1 TSVIEREQVLHVAR
15 LSRLRLSEE
24 EIDTLAGELSSILD
38 HVDKLA
44 EVDIEGVE
52 PTSHVVPLANVL
64 RDDEP
69 RPSLKR
75 EVALSQAPDPHDGAF
90 RVPSPQA
97 EG

>member
-1 TSVIEREQVLHVAR
+1 VIEREQVLHVAR
-15 LSRLRLSEE
+15 LSRLRLSDS

-38 HVDKLA
+38 HVDKLG

-52 PTSHVVPLANVL
+52 PTSHVVPLENVL
-64 RDDEP
+64 REDEP
-69 RPSLKR
+69 RPSLDR

-97 EG
+97 DS

>member
-1 TSVIEREQVLHVAR
+1 MIEREQVLHVAR

-24 EIDTLAGELSSILD
+24 EIDTLTGELSSVLD

-44 EVDIEGVE
+44 EVDLDGVE
-52 PTSHVVPLANVL
+52 PTSHVVPLENVL
-64 RDDEP
+64 RDDDP
-69 RPSLKR
+69 RPSLDP

-97 EG
+97 EV

>member
-1 TSVIEREQVLHVAR
+1 MIEREQVLHVAR
-15 LSRLRLSEE
+15 LSRLRLSDS

-52 PTSHVVPLANVL
+52 PTSHVVPLENVL
-64 RDDEP
+64 RPDEP
-69 RPSLKR
+69 RPSLDR

-97 EG
+97 ES

>member
-1 TSVIEREQVLHVAR
+1 MIEREQVLHVAR
-15 LSRLRLSEE
+15 LCRLRLSEG

-52 PTSHVVPLANVL
+52 PTSHVVPLQNVL
-64 RDDEP
+64 RADEP
-69 RPSLKR
+69 RPSLDR

-97 EG
+97 ES